1 MAVKDLLF
9 SVLQA
14 QQDPAF
20 FLRMKD
26 GLTLSSA
33 KVVWDNA
40 GLSVLFSNKQGTWK
54 NKSPLQFLDENVAEI
69 LQNTLAGQEP
79 GPIRLRNIYTTLG
92 PTQEMLWFD
101 LEVTF
106 LAPDNGEDWHIH
118 GRFLDVSDREQLQAR
133 LKATQT
139 KADTLKARFEHVV
152 SSIPEGFAMYDREDI
167 LVAFNSKY
175 LEFYEHTAP
184 AIKVGATFESIM
196 RYGLEHGQYP
206 EAEGQEEAWLAER
219 LDRENRKRAPVER
232 KLPGDKFLRIQEVEN
247 EQGDLVGLRSDVT
260 QYYQYQQ
267 ELEQKAADLARAND
281 EVEAASLSKDRFFAR
296 MSHELRTPMNGILGL
311 TEVLEHTALN
321 PQQRS
326 YMKTI
331 SGSAT
336 SLLSIINDILDYSKA
351 TEGKFT
357 FAKERFSLKDTIYEA
372 AGLIQPLAHDKNL
385 DFWIEYPHTVPTH
398 FLGDSARVRQVL
410 LNHLGNALK
419 FTETGHVGLRVA
431 YQTIDGDA
439 QLSLSIV
446 DTGRGIPEDQMNTL
460 FSAYE
465 QTHQETEIAVEGTG
479 LGLAISKA
487 LVEQMGGAIDVVS
500 TLEKGS
506 CFTVSLALPACPVS
520 RLKRIERQVPVRK
533 CDVALV
539 GPRTES
545 NKVLTRILEAQ
556 NCRVVAF
563 EDADQLLKK
572 CDHVHA
578 VVWDGDHVDCLGP
591 FAKKVFARRT
601 DRCAHALMVS
611 TPLRYSSAGS
621 EAVDFSATWLK
632 PVRSEEI
639 EQVLRPELTP
649 EFGRSG
655 DKEVMATSKP
665 YQDSIGNGRVLVVDD
680 NKTNRLV
687 AGKLLE
693 TVGVIVDFASNGLEA
708 LDLYKALRPT
718 TIFMD
723 VSMPVMD
730 GIDATTH
737 IRKFEM
743 DLGLEPSK
751 IFALTANTHK
761 AQVDLCVRSGAD
773 GVIGKPVKRNDLIEA
788 IILPS
793 AGNSAEI
800 GREKTGGLEVLNH
813 EELNEFPIHER

>member
-1 MAVKDLLF
+1 VSVKDLF
-9 SVLQA
+9 ASALQTLP
-14 QQDPAF
+14 DPAF
-20 FLRMKD
+20 ILRVEN
-26 GLTLSSA
+26 GLTLPSA
-33 KVVWDNA
+33 KVIWNNA
-40 GLSVLFSNKQGTWK
+40 AFSKILHQTHEIWQYQ
-54 NKSPLQFLDENVAEI
+54 SPLFFLDEDTVDF
-69 LQNTLAGQEP
+69 LQNGLEEKKA
-79 GPIRLRNIYTTLG
+79 GPIRLQNALSVPDAGQDTLY
-92 PTQEMLWFD
+92 FD

-106 LAPDNGEDWHIH
+106 LAQKNAEDTHVY
-118 GRFLDVSDREQLQAR
+118 GRFVDATEREQLQAR
-133 LKATQT
+133 LKATRAEAEMV
-139 KADTLKARFEHVV
+139 KSRFEHAV
-152 SSIPEGFAMYDREDI
+152 SSIPEGFAMYDRDDV
-167 LVAFNSKY
+167 LVAFNAKY
-175 LEFYEHTAP
+175 AELYKHSAQ

-206 EAEGQEEAWLAER
+206 EAEGQEEAWLEER

-260 QYYQYQQ
+260 QYYQQQ
-267 ELEQKAADLARAND
+267 RELEQKAEDLARAN
-281 EVEAASLSKDRFFAR
+281 EEAEAASLSKDRFFAR

-326 YMKTI
+326 YLKTI

-357 FAKERFSLKDTIYEA
+357 FANERFSLKDTIYEA

-385 DFWIEYPHTVPTH
+385 DFWIEYPDTVPTH
-398 FLGDSARVRQVL
+398 FFGDSARVRQVL

-419 FTETGHVGLRVA
+419 FTENGHLGLGVA
-431 YQTIDGDA
+431 YQIDEGEA

-446 DTGRGIPEDQMNTL
+446 DTGRGVPENQMNTL

-465 QTHQETEIAVEGTG
+465 QAHQETETAVEGTG

-487 LVEQMGGAIDVVS
+487 LVEQMGGKINVVS
-500 TLEKGS
+500 TLGKGS

-520 RLKRIERQVPVRK
+520 RTKRKDLQPLGRK
-533 CDVALV
+533 LCVALV

-545 NKVLTRILEAQ
+545 NMVLTRNLEAL

-563 EDADQLLKK
+563 EGANQLLQ
-572 CDHVHA
+572 DYEQFDA
-578 VVWDGDHVDCLGP
+578 VVWDGDHIDCLGP
-591 FAKKVFARRT
+591 AAKKVF
-601 DRCAHALMVS
+601 DRKTGQYANALMVS
-611 TPLRYSSAGS
+611 TPLRYSSTKLETS
-621 EAVDFSATWLK
+621 DFSASWLK

-639 EQVLRPELTP
+639 EQVLYPERTSGFDRRGDNELTANSEP
-649 EFGRSG
+649 C
-655 DKEVMATSKP
+655 
-665 YQDSIGNGRVLVVDD
+665 QNSIGNGRVLVVDD

-693 TVGVIVDFASNGLEA
+693 TVGVVVDFAGNGLEA

-730 GIDATTH
+730 GIDATSH
-737 IRKFEM
+737 IRKLEM
-743 DLGLEPSK
+743 DLGLAPCK

-761 AQVDLCVRSGAD
+761 EQVDLCLRSGVD
-773 GVIGKPVKRNDLIEA
+773 GVIGKPVRRNDLIEA
-788 IILPS
+788 ISQPN
-793 AGNSAEI
+793 AGEQPPAS
-800 GREKTGGLEVLNH
+800 K
-813 EELNEFPIHER
+813 